1 MVQRIYRRREV
12 EQLTGKKRSAL
23 YADIA
28 EGKFPRPVKI
38 GARAVGWLES
48 EIADW
53 QASRLAERNGA
64 EAA

>member
-38 GARAVGWLES
+38 GARAVGWLEA

-53 QASRLAERNGA
+53 QASRLAQREA

>member
-12 EQLTGKKRSAL
+12 EQLSGKKRSAL

-48 EIADW
+48 EIVAW
-53 QASRLAERNGA
+53 QASRLAER
-64 EAA
+64 EMRAA

>member
-1 MVQRIYRRREV
+1 MAQKIYRRREV
-12 EQLTGKKRSAL
+12 EQLSGKKRSAL

-48 EIADW
+48 EIVAW
-53 QASRLAERNGA
+53 QASRLAEREMGA
-64 EAA
+64 A